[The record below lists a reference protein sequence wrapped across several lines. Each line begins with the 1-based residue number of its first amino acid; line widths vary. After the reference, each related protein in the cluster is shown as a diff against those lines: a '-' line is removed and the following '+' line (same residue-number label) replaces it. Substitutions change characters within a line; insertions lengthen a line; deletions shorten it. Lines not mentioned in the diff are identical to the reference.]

1 MDDRCLKGFSW
12 TQVFGEDFW
21 DGRGWTGLFR
31 GGCTGLLSPVS
42 GDWGHIAEARR
53 MLEGVGVGGGWRE
66 IGRPL
71 TKKMI
76 QEVFWTQLFFNQ
88 VYL

>member
-1 MDDRCLKGFSW
+1 LDDRCLKGFTGFW
-12 TQVFGEDFW
+12 GRDFW
-21 DGRGWTGLFR
+21 DGRGWTGLFG

-71 TKKMI
+71 TKKI
-76 QEVFWTQLFFNQ
+76 DPGGFLDPAFF
-88 VYL
+88 

>member
-1 MDDRCLKGFSW
+1 LDDRCLKGFSW

-21 DGRGWTGLFR
+21 DGRGWTGLFG

-71 TKKMI
+71 TKKNDPGG
-76 QEVFWTQLFFNQ
+76 FLDPAFF
-88 VYL
+88 